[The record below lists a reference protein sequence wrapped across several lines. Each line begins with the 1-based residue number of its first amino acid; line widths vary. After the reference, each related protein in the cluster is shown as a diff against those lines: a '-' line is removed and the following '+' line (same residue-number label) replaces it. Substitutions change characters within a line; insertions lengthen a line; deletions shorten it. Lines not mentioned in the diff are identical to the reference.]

1 MYIEHPKPYLPAGFE
16 KLTVGTSATGYTLT
30 IPSGAR
36 HAVAKVRTQPI
47 RWRDDGVAPT
57 STTGMYAAA
66 DEDITLTSRESLAG
80 FRAIAATATTGYIE
94 LSYYKL

>member
-1 MYIEHPKPYLPAGFE
+1 MYIEHPKPYLPAGFQ
-16 KLTVGTSATGYTLT
+16 KLLVGHATAYTLT
-30 IPSGAR
+30 IPTGAR

-47 RWRDDGVAPT
+47 RWRDDGVKPT

-66 DEDITLTSRESLAG
+66 NEDITLTSRESLAG
-80 FRAIAATATTGYIE
+80 FKAISAVAATTGYIE